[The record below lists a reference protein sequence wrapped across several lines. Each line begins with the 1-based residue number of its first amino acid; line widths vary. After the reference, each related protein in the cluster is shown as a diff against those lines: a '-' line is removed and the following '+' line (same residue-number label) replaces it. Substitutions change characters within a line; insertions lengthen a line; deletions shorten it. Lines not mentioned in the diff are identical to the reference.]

1 MSDGLKILLGFL
13 AGVIVVLLFGSVL
26 GGGGMMGGMGS
37 MMGGGLFGMLF
48 ALLFWVLVIALA
60 VWILNLT
67 HRRKISMLHETVA
80 PTIMTAKRATRAPP
94 LHISGE
100 LVAPSTPPTHSAQK
114 GRAGTEQEPEVVPV
128 PAPCL
133 VVEREVLPAAKH
145 VDDKYDP
152 GRKTIPESP
161 E

>member
-48 ALLFWVLVIALA
+48 ALLFWVLVIALT

-80 PTIMTAKRATRAPP
+80 PTIMTAKSATRAPP

-145 VDDKYDP
+145 VDDEDDP